1 MIFSI
6 GTRVLLKNTGDKGSI
21 DQLLDND
28 MVVVKLDEDGM
39 LIPVFPDDL
48 ERLVE
53 YTPGKVPVKAKV
65 VPGKKEQSS
74 EKPKALRPNLQ
85 YTILRSMGIQL
96 GFEPLL
102 NKDGTTRAYAIHLIN
117 DTRTNTVFSIKLA
130 FADEDEYF
138 LKTNGN
144 LLAMSTKLLGEFS
157 FDRLNDSPRVEVDC
171 WEASTSGKGEQ
182 HSKNIRIKA
191 KQFFKK
197 LKEAPLLN
205 IPVHHYILFGDLSVN
220 KKEEGEEE
228 EDLKSYT
235 RRNKRTVE
243 RLNDLYTYS
252 SAADPGERARFPTEI
267 DLHVEKLL
275 PTKGKMS
282 NAEKLRLQ
290 LEAFDDYLEE
300 AIRLGVPKVFII
312 HGVGKGR
319 LRDEIA
325 SRLVQNSYVDSFKN
339 EYHHAYG
346 WGATEVLL

>member
-28 MVVVKLDEDGM
+28 MVVVKLDESGM

-48 ERLVE
+48 ERLEE

-65 VPGKKEQSS
+65 VPGKKEQLP
-74 EKPKALRPNLQ
+74 EKPEIPTPNLQ
-85 YTILRSMGIQL
+85 YTILRRMGVQL
-96 GFEPLL
+96 GFEPLKH
-102 NKDGTTRAYAIHLIN
+102 KDGSTRAYAIHLIN
-117 DTRTNTVFSIKLA
+117 DTRTDTVFNIQLA
-130 FADEDEYF
+130 FADEEEYF
-138 LKTNGN
+138 LETNGS
-144 LLAMSTKLLGEFS
+144 LLAMSTQLLGEFT
-157 FDRLNDSPRVEVDC
+157 FDRLNDSPRIEVDC
-171 WEASTSGKGEQ
+171 WEASTSGKGEK
-182 HSKNIRIKA
+182 HSKTIRIKA

-197 LKEAPLLN
+197 LKDAPLLN
-205 IPVHHYILFGDLSVN
+205 IPVHHYILFDDLSVN
-220 KKEEGEEE
+220 KDREAEAE
-228 EDLKSYT
+228 EDLRNYT
-235 RRNKRTVE
+235 RRNKRTSE

-252 SAADPGERARFPTEI
+252 TAADPGERARFSTEI
-267 DLHVEKLL
+267 DLHIEKLF
-275 PTKGKMS
+275 PNAGKMS
-282 NAEKLRLQ
+282 NGEKLRLQ
-290 LEAFDDYLEE
+290 LDAFDNYLDE

-319 LRDEIA
+319 LRNEIA